1 MWCLRVIKLVVDDLW
16 LRKPCCWGTKMF
28 LKSGV
33 ILSNHVTLHD
43 LMYEASEQI
52 LNSA

>member
-33 ILSNHVTLHD
+33 ILKVI
-43 LMYEASEQI
+43 I
-52 LNSA
+52 LENILGRIEIIDIGR